1 LGTSYVDVVERIVEL
16 MEDLADP
23 QLALAV
29 DTTGV
34 GRPDPV
40 ERGPSPQLG
49 TIVPRGL
56 AV

>member
-1 LGTSYVDVVERIVEL
+1 VERIVEL

-34 GRPDPV
+34 GRPVRDMLNRRLITSGSRRTTRDISWPPGS
-40 ERGPSPQLG
+40 R
-49 TIVPRGL
+49 
-56 AV
+56 